1 MKRIIYLLTFIIT
14 LTLVG
19 CNKVDN
25 SKVVSNFDKKIEVVY
40 SKGDIKKVKK
50 LLKSYGTSHDLTIK
64 KVKNRE
70 ILVIKDGIIKENENL
85 WNEFFTNTKNNKE
98 SYIIILQYTPQN
110 DPILT
115 YLSYKNN
122 EYYMLE
128 DDSRD
133 KFREGEK
140 EDYYEYTFKYLKLFE
155 ENEKVYVYLF
165 DVDKITLEKLNY
177 SLLSSKIDEWI
188 PYGFVFYYNK

>member
-50 LLKSYGTSHDLTIK
+50 LLKSYGTSDDLTIK

-155 ENEKVYVYLF
+155 ENEKVYVYLL
-165 DVDKITLEKLNY
+165 DDDKITLEKLNY

>member
-70 ILVIKDGIIKENENL
+70 ILVLKDGIIKENENL

-133 KFREGEK
+133 KFRGGEK

-155 ENEKVYVYLF
+155 ENEKVYVYLL
-165 DVDKITLEKLNY
+165 DDDKITLEKLNY

>member
-155 ENEKVYVYLF
+155 ENEKVYVYLL
-165 DVDKITLEKLNY
+165 DDDKITLEKLNY
-177 SLLSSKIDEWI
+177 SLLGSKIDEWI

>member
-19 CNKVDN
+19 CDKVDN

-155 ENEKVYVYLF
+155 ENEKVYVYLL
-165 DVDKITLEKLNY
+165 DDDKITLEKLNY
-177 SLLSSKIDEWI
+177 SLLGSKIDEWI

>member
-155 ENEKVYVYLF
+155 ENEKVYVYLL
-165 DVDKITLEKLNY
+165 DDDKITLEKLNY

>member
-133 KFREGEK
+133 KFRGGEK

-155 ENEKVYVYLF
+155 ENEKVYVYLL
-165 DVDKITLEKLNY
+165 DDDKITLEKLNY